1 MKGLRQQ
8 VEQETAAAQPE
19 PAPALPDGEC
29 CARCRA
35 WSSVAHLGDRWQTHG
50 ICRRFAPRPTMVA
63 SLHQGPWDLD
73 YPSVRA
79 IWPITEVTDWC
90 AEYLTTPSAAA

>member
-1 MKGLRQQ
+1 MGVRQRFDPKPGD
-8 VEQETAAAQPE
+8 EIAPETDDSLPE
-19 PAPALPDGEC
+19 GEC

-35 WSSVAHLGDRWQTHG
+35 WSSVAHLGERWRTHG

-79 IWPITEVTDWC
+79 IWPITEVSDWC
-90 AEYLTTPSAAA
+90 AEYLAPQRAG

>member
-1 MKGLRQQ
+1 
-8 VEQETAAAQPE
+8 
-19 PAPALPDGEC
+19 
-29 CARCRA
+29 
-35 WSSVAHLGDRWQTHG
+35 
-50 ICRRFAPRPTMVA
+50 MVA

-90 AEYLTTPSAAA
+90 AEYLALQPSG